1 MCQFSLGN
9 SFWIHPLVELSV
21 IPSIYLSILLHGIR
35 YLLVAGIFW
44 WRGEGVL
51 TRDMA
56 AMWWYRRYIYDIMIS
71 GMWCH
76 AMISGM
82 WWCHAMILGMWWC
95 QCHAMIS
102 GMWWCHAMISG
113 MWWCHAH
120 HDIGYVMM
128 SCPCYWHYGMLC
140 RHITSSCNDSLKSKD
155 WLPPLRLTSAILKE
169 HRCHFIPKR
178 CDDIGIYRMSCHD
191 IDGNMMSCHDNIC
204 DFMPW

>member
-1 MCQFSLGN
+1 MWRRSTIKSCQFSLGN
-9 SFWIHPLVELSV
+9 SFWIHPLVQLSV
-21 IPSIYLSILLHGIR
+21 YIFGAWYPVSFFVARPVREAYLNMAADI
-35 YLLVAGIFW
+35 AGI
-44 WRGEGVL
+44 
-51 TRDMA
+51 MIS
-56 AMWWYRRYIYDIMIS
+56 WYRMWCHAMISGMWCHVMISGMWCHAMIS

-82 WWCHAMILGMWWC
+82 WWCHV
-95 QCHAMIS
+95 
-102 GMWWCHAMISG
+102 
-113 MWWCHAH
+113 H

-140 RHITSSCNDSLKSKD
+140 RHITSSCNDSL
-155 WLPPLRLTSAILKE
+155 PLRLTSAILKE

-178 CDDIGIYRMSCHD
+178 CDDIGIYMMSCHD